1 MLVKLDH
8 ETPRGISFQFLGI
21 VFQRV
26 YTKESF
32 KVLITTNQHEWH
44 LLEHCD
50 GGQFRS
56 TLQKV
61 VVVTILHQRIGTQK
75 WRTDFLKTCTQK
87 PLAKF
92 VEKCSFSCVA
102 LSLFQGALASRLLGV
117 YTNLLSLAATLSQ

>member
-1 MLVKLDH
+1 MKPQEEFPFNSGECLSK
-8 ETPRGISFQFLGI
+8 G
-21 VFQRV
+21 V

-32 KVLITTNQHEWH
+32 KVLITANQHEWH

-50 GGQFRS
+50 SGQFRS

-61 VVVTILHQRIGTQK
+61 VVVTILHQRIGTEK

-92 VEKCSFSCVA
+92 VEKCSFSCVT

-117 YTNLLSLAATLSQ
+117 YTNLVVSGYTFPIASQ

>member
-1 MLVKLDH
+1 MKPQEEFPFNSGDCFAK
-8 ETPRGISFQFLGI
+8 G
-21 VFQRV
+21 V

-32 KVLITTNQHEWH
+32 KVLITTFTTNQHEWH

-75 WRTDFLKTCTQK
+75 WRTDILKTCTQK

-92 VEKCSFSCVA
+92 VQKCSLSCVA
-102 LSLFQGALASRLLGV
+102 LSLFPGALASRLLGV
-117 YTNLLSLAATLSQ
+117 YTNLLLLAATLSQ